1 MPLTPWKSMWETKFP
16 SLREEMDRVFEEFF
30 GEAGFPTLREADW
43 LPAVDVVERKGDI
56 VIIMDIP
63 AIDPAEV
70 NITILDDKL
79 TVEGER
85 KREKEFLEEE
95 YYRSE
100 RVQGSFLRSIQLPAD
115 VIGEKASATY
125 NAGVLTIT
133 VPRSEKP
140 EAREIK
146 VSVQEARAA
155 RTPVGT
161 RQRRKTR

>member
-85 KREKEFLEEE
+85 KREKEFLEED

-146 VSVQEARAA
+146 VSVQEAHAA
-155 RTPVGT
+155 RKPVGA

>member
-43 LPAVDVVERKGDI
+43 LPAVDVVERKDDI
-56 VIIMDIP
+56 VVVMDIP

-70 NITILDDKL
+70 KITILEDKL

-85 KREKEFLEEE
+85 KREEEFREED

-100 RVQGSFLRSIQLPAD
+100 RVHGSFLRSIQLPAD

-125 NAGVLTIT
+125 NGGVLTIT
-133 VPRSEKP
+133 VPRSQRP

-146 VSVQEARAA
+146 VSVQQAR
-155 RTPVGT
+155 PVEGPVRP
-161 RQRRKTR
+161 RQRRKKT

>member
-43 LPAVDVVERKGDI
+43 LPAVDVVERKDDI
-56 VIIMDIP
+56 VVVMDMP

-70 NITILDDKL
+70 KITILEDKL

-85 KREKEFLEEE
+85 KREEEFREED

-100 RVQGSFLRSIQLPAD
+100 RVHGTYLRSIQLPAD
-115 VIGEKASATY
+115 VIVEKASATY
-125 NAGVLTIT
+125 NGGVLTIT
-133 VPRSEKP
+133 VPKSQRP

-146 VSVQEARAA
+146 VSVQQARPVEA
-155 RTPVGT
+155 PVRP
-161 RQRRKTR
+161 RQRRKKT

>member
-43 LPAVDVVERKGDI
+43 LPSVDVVETKGDI
-56 VIIMDIP
+56 VVIMDIP

-70 NITILDDKL
+70 NITILEDKL

-85 KREKEFLEEE
+85 KRDKKFSEEE
-95 YYRSE
+95 YCRSE
-100 RVQGSFLRSIQLPAD
+100 RVHGSFLRSVQLPGD

-125 NAGVLTIT
+125 TGGVLTIT
-133 VPRSEKP
+133 MPKSLRP

-146 VSVQEARAA
+146 VSVQGAR
-155 RTPVGT
+155 PVKT
-161 RQRRKTR
+161 SVRARQRRKKI

>member
-1 MPLTPWKSMWETKFP
+1 MWETKFP

-85 KREKEFLEEE
+85 KREKEFQEED

-100 RVQGSFLRSIQLPAD
+100 RVQGSFLRTIQLPAD

-133 VPRSEKP
+133 VPRSERP

-146 VSVQEARAA
+146 VSILEARPAG
-155 RTPVGT
+155 TPVRG
-161 RQRRKTR
+161 RQRRKTK